1 MNYMNKLT
9 VIIFGLTIS
18 TCFGQQLLTK
28 ANAVDLA
35 LKNNYGIKMATN
47 SVKIAENNAHIYN
60 SEFLPRISTNTGIS
74 YRNNDLELTSH
85 DGSISEV
92 NAAESNAFNTSIAL
106 NYILFDGLGRSYNY
120 KRLKESHHLSELEAK
135 AIIENSLLQ
144 IFTFYFEIALLT
156 EDNVNIQESLN
167 ISKNRL
173 KRASYGFEYGQNT
186 KLQVLNAEVDVNND
200 SIRYINA
207 KRFLANSKRNLNLLL
222 GRDIAEDFTV
232 DTQVSF
238 TSIFELQSL
247 FEKAKSQNIEMQK
260 INKNIELSNFDI
272 KISQSTLYPT
282 LRLSSSYNY
291 NKSDNDATFNY
302 AEQLNKGLNAG
313 LNLSWNVFDGDASRT
328 RIKNSK
334 IFAENLQVQKEQ
346 LDNELK
352 RNVANNLETFN
363 NALFVLKSEEK
374 NVETNR
380 RNFSRTEEQYKLGQI
395 TSIEFRQAQVNL
407 LNAQSNLN
415 QAKYDAKNSE
425 LLLLQQIGELMD
437 SHF

>member
-28 ANAVDLA
+28 AKAIELA
-35 LKNNYGIKMATN
+35 LKNNYGIIMATN
-47 SVKIAENNAHIYN
+47 IVKIAENNAHIYN

-74 YRNNDLELTSH
+74 YRNNDLKLTSH
-85 DGSISEV
+85 EGSTSEV

-106 NYILFDGLGRSYNY
+106 NYTLFDGMGRSYNF
-120 KRLKESHHLSELEAK
+120 KKLKESHNLSELEAQ
-135 AIIENSLLQ
+135 AVIENSLLQ
-144 IFTFYFEIALLT
+144 VFTWYFEVARLIENT
-156 EDNVNIQESLN
+156 SNIQESLA

-173 KRASYGFEYGQNT
+173 KRAAYGFDYGQNT

-200 SIRYINA
+200 SIQYINS
-207 KRFLANSKRNLNLLL
+207 KRLLANSKRNLNLIL
-222 GRDIAEDFTV
+222 GREITDDFSVNTSV
-232 DTQVSF
+232 TF
-238 TSIFELQSL
+238 NSIFELESL
-247 FEKAKSQNIEMQK
+247 FEKAKAQNIEIQK
-260 INKNIELSNFDI
+260 IDKNIELSDFDI
-272 KISQSTLYPT
+272 KINQSNLYPT
-282 LRLSSSYNY
+282 LSLNTAYNY

-302 AEQLNKGLNAG
+302 AEQRTKGLNAG
-313 LNLSWNVFDGDASRT
+313 LNLSWNVFDGGASRT
-328 RIKNSK
+328 RIKNAK

-346 LDNELK
+346 LDNEIK

-407 LNAQSNLN
+407 LNARSNLN

-425 LLLLQQIGELMD
+425 LQLLQQIGELID
-437 SHF
+437 SNF

>member
-9 VIIFGLTIS
+9 VIVFGLAIS

-28 ANAVDLA
+28 TNAIELA

-85 DGSISEV
+85 DGSISEI
-92 NAAESNAFNTSIAL
+92 NGAESNAFNTSIAL
-106 NYILFDGLGRSYNY
+106 NYTLFDGLGRSYNY
-120 KRLKESHHLSELEAK
+120 KRLKESHNLSELEAQ
-135 AIIENSLLQ
+135 AVIENSLLQ
-144 IFTFYFEIALLT
+144 VFTWYFEVARLT
-156 EDNVNIQESLN
+156 ENTLIIQESLA

-173 KRASYGFEYGQNT
+173 KRATYGFDYGQNT

-200 SIRYINA
+200 SILYINSE
-207 KRFLANSKRNLNLLL
+207 RLLANSKRNLNLIL
-222 GRDIAEDFTV
+222 GRDISIGFTV
-232 DTQVSF
+232 NTSVSF
-238 TSIFELQSL
+238 DTMFELKSL
-247 FEKAKSQNIEMQK
+247 FEKAKAQNIEMQK
-260 INKNIELSNFDI
+260 INKNIELSDFDI
-272 KISQSTLYPT
+272 KISKSNLYPT
-282 LRLSSSYNY
+282 LRLNSSYNY

-313 LNLSWNVFDGDASRT
+313 LNLSWDVFDGGASKT

-334 IFAENLQVQKEQ
+334 IFAENLQVEKEQ

-425 LLLLQQIGELMD
+425 LLLLQQIGELID
-437 SHF
+437 SDF